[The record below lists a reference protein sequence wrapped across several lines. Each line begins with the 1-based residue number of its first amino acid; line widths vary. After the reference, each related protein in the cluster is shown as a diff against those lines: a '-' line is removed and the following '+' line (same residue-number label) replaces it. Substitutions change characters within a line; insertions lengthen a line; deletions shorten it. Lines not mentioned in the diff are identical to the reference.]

1 MSRLVKKFGGTSLRD
16 LERIRNAAARIKTAL
31 DEGHEV
37 AVAVSAM
44 AGATD
49 QLIELCNRA
58 SVLCDAAEFDAVVAT
73 GEQVSAGLLAIV
85 LKDMGVPARSF
96 AGWQVPL
103 ETGAEHGSAQ
113 ITGIDAG
120 LLEQCLAAKEVPV
133 VAGFQGLGPDGRVT
147 TIGRG
152 GTDLTAVVM
161 ADALGAERCDIY
173 TDVAGVY
180 SADPRVVRRA
190 RKIDM
195 ISYEEMLE
203 MASVDAKV
211 LQRRAVA
218 LAMARQVRIQV
229 LSSFGKAP
237 GTLVVGEDEMVER
250 EQVNG
255 IAFSRDVAKITLR
268 GVKDEPGV
276 VAALLKPLADQ
287 GVNVDLI
294 VQNVANGKGET
305 DITLALKTAD
315 FERAQAALET
325 VRDVPGF
332 KDMKAGDGI
341 AKISVIGLG
350 MRGQAGIAQTMFETL
365 AEKGINIEAITT
377 SDIKISILIS
387 SEYAELAVRALHT
400 AYGLDEGTG

>member
-1 MSRLVKKFGGTSLRD
+1 LVKKFGGTSLRD
-16 LERIRNAAARIKTAL
+16 MECITNAARRIKAAY

-49 QLIELCNRA
+49 NLIALCNQA
-58 SVLCDAAEFDAVVAT
+58 SVLCDAAEFDAVVST

-85 LKDMGVPARSF
+85 LRDMGVPARSF
-96 AGWQVPL
+96 GGWQVPIHTSL
-103 ETGAEHGSAQ
+103 AHGTAQ
-113 ITGIDAG
+113 ITDIDATS
-120 LLEQCLAAKEVPV
+120 LEDRLAAKEVPV
-133 VAGFQGLGPDGRVT
+133 VAGFQGIGPDGRVT

-161 ADALGAERCDIY
+161 ADAIGAERCDIY

-229 LSSFGKAP
+229 LSSFGKVP
-237 GTLVVGEDEMVER
+237 GTLVVSEDEMVER
-250 EQVNG
+250 DKVSG
-255 IAFSRDVAKITLR
+255 IAFSRDVAKITLI
-268 GVKDEPGV
+268 GIKDQPGV
-276 VAALLKPLADQ
+276 VAALLKPLADE
-287 GVNVDLI
+287 GINVDLI
-294 VQNVANGKGET
+294 VQNVSNGEGET
-305 DITLALKTAD
+305 DITLAVRLAD
-315 FERAQAALET
+315 FERARAALEPART
-325 VRDVPGF
+325 VPGYR
-332 KDMKAGDGI
+332 DIKAGEGI
-341 AKISVIGLG
+341 AKVSVIGLG
-350 MRGQAGIAQTMFETL
+350 MRGHAGIAQTMFETL

-377 SDIKISILIS
+377 SDIKISILIAS
-387 SEYAELAVRALHT
+387 AYAELAVRALHT
-400 AYGLDEGTG
+400 AYGLDEGAT

>member
-16 LERIRNAAARIKTAL
+16 MECIRNAAGRVKAAC
-31 DEGHEV
+31 DAGHQV

-49 QLIELCNRA
+49 HLIALCNQA
-58 SVLCDAAEFDAVVAT
+58 SPLCDAAEFDAVVAT
-73 GEQVSAGLLAIV
+73 GEQVSAGLMAIV
-85 LKDMGVPARSF
+85 LRDLGVPARSF
-96 AGWQVPL
+96 AGWQVPI
-103 ETGAEHGSAQ
+103 ETSSKHGTAQ
-113 ITGIDAG
+113 ITGIEAAA
-120 LLEQCLAAKEVPV
+120 LEERLAAGEVPV

-161 ADALGAERCDIY
+161 ADALAAGRCDIY

-229 LSSFGKAP
+229 LSSFGSAP

-250 EQVNG
+250 EKVSG
-255 IAFSRDVAKITLR
+255 IAFSRDVAKITLF
-268 GVKDEPGV
+268 GINDQPGV
-276 VAALLKPLADQ
+276 VAALLKPLADE
-287 GVNVDLI
+287 GINVDLI
-294 VQNVANGKGET
+294 IQNVSPGDKKT
-305 DITLALKTAD
+305 DITLAVKSAD
-315 FERAQAALET
+315 FGRAQAALEQ
-325 VRDVPGF
+325 VRERPGF
-332 KDMKAGDGI
+332 RDMKAGDGI
-341 AKISVIGLG
+341 AKVSVIGLG
-350 MRGQAGIAQTMFETL
+350 MRGHAGIAQTMFETL
-365 AEKGINIEAITT
+365 ADKGINIDAITT
-377 SDIKISILIS
+377 SDIKISILIAA
-387 SEYAELAVRALHT
+387 EYAELAVRALHT
-400 AYGLDEGTG
+400 AYGLDEGAA